1 MRTPRTLSVVAAALA
16 VGALAFTPAATD
28 DTADDGTVE
37 IVTAEDGDLHGP
49 CEDRA
54 AGVTVLT
61 PEAFYDQ
68 VVPTPVGTAGSTQA
82 DAAVIQVSLEGQPVG
97 ASAEL
102 VLTLDWDTPEVG
114 DYDLVTNGDNV
125 LDTAQPEQKT
135 LPVMHCT
142 VVDIDTEVF
151 IGTPLDTVTLTADVV
166 VAD

>member
-1 MRTPRTLSVVAAALA
+1 MRTPRLAVAAALA
-16 VGALAFTPAATD
+16 VGALAFTPATTE
-28 DTADDGTVE
+28 DTADDGTVDE
-37 IVTAEDGDLHGP
+37 VVTGEDEDLYGP

-68 VVPTPVGTAGSTQA
+68 VVPTPVGTLGSTQA

-97 ASAEL
+97 TTAEL
-102 VLTLDWDTPEVG
+102 ALTLDWDTPEVG

-135 LPVMHCT
+135 LPVLHCT

-151 IGTPLDTVTLTADVV
+151 LGTPLDTVTLTADVV